1 MRWLHGAAWHKRHTL
16 RNCALRSIA
25 RRLAARMRCLTC
37 GHALGMYSG
46 GIVQGR
52 PYCGTHL
59 RAEMASYDFMQ
70 YGITS
75 RRRIP

>member
-1 MRWLHGAAWHKRHTL
+1 
-16 RNCALRSIA
+16 
-25 RRLAARMRCLTC
+25 MRCLTC

-52 PYCGTHL
+52 TYCGTHL
-59 RAEMASYDFMQ
+59 RAEQASYDFMV